1 MAHVQAMK
9 DPYETLGVART
20 ATEAE
25 IRTAYRKLAKEHH
38 PDLNPGKPAAELRF
52 KDISVAYGLLG
63 DAEKRARFDRGEID
77 ASGAERVDPRGFY
90 RDFADDAGR
99 AKYRRDDAFDEVG
112 LEDLFAEAFNAQGR
126 RGPRGRGAD
135 VRYELAVEF
144 MDAAR
149 GTVTRVAMP
158 DGKMLDVTIPAGV
171 ADGQVLRL
179 KGQGM
184 PGAGTKATAGDALI
198 SIHVVPHAAFRRDG
212 NDLILELPVT
222 IKEAVLGAKIEVPT
236 AKGPVSLTIPPNST
250 QATRLRLKGRG
261 IGDGDQYVELRLVL
275 PPGGEPELAAF
286 LQSWTPHAEFD
297 PRRGVVSP

>member
-1 MAHVQAMK
+1 MK
-9 DPYETLGVART
+9 DPYEVLGVART

-52 KDISVAYGLLG
+52 KEISSAYGILG

-90 RDFADDAGR
+90 RDFAEDAGR
-99 AKYRRDDAFDEVG
+99 AKYRRADAFDEVG
-112 LEDLFAEAFNAQGR
+112 LDDLFAEAFAAQGR
-126 RGPRGRGAD
+126 RGAHGRGAD
-135 VRYELAVEF
+135 VRYELAVQF
-144 MDAAR
+144 LDAVR

-179 KGQGM
+179 KGQGL
-184 PGAGTKATAGDALI
+184 PGLGAKAPSGDALV
-198 SIHVVPHAAFRRDG
+198 SIHVVPHPAFHRDG
-212 NDLILELPVT
+212 DDLILELPVT
-222 IKEAVLGAKIEVPT
+222 IQEAVLGAKIDVPT

-250 QATRLRLKGRG
+250 QTTRLRLKGRG
-261 IGDGDQYVELRLVL
+261 IGDGDQYVVLKLVL
-275 PPGGEPELAAF
+275 PPDAEPELAAF
-286 LQSWTPHAEFD
+286 LKGWAPKSKID
-297 PRRGVVSP
+297 PRKGVVSP